1 MKWQPT
7 RTKILSD
14 EQVESHIREWN
25 ERADAMEKMSLEEAK
40 RFVSGSQPDQSRFFE
55 MTMNMENKIRK
66 EAPTKDAEK
75 RMLEAWKR
83 RTRAYQ
89 KMLAMIQNMSAA
101 PRKTTTTTTAPRL
114 YSCTVCELS
123 DRSRGG

>member
-1 MKWQPT
+1 MKWQHT
-7 RTKILSD
+7 KAKILSD

-40 RFVSGSQPDQSRFFE
+40 RFVSGSQPDQSRFIE
-55 MTMNMENKIRK
+55 MTINMQNKIRK

-89 KMLAMIQNMSAA
+89 KMLAMIQNVSAP
-101 PRKTTTTTTAPRL
+101 PRTTTTTTTALPLSSCIPTHFRL
-114 YSCTVCELS
+114 
-123 DRSRGG
+123 